1 MFITLEGIEGC
12 GKTTQQQ
19 LIIAYLESKGLSCCA
34 TKEPGGTHVG
44 LHLRE
49 FMLDPKT
56 VLTSSYTEL
65 LLFYADRVE
74 HIAQVVKPAL
84 AEGKIVVCDRYH
96 DSTLAYQVGGRE
108 VDIKYINALNTMTP
122 LRPALTLLL
131 DIPVEEGLARAK
143 RRRSLDRFE
152 QETLSFH
159 NRVRNAYLELAE
171 QEPDRV
177 CKIDVAGKD
186 EESVFALIRPELD
199 AVFEFA

>member
-19 LIIAYLESKGLSCCA
+19 LIVAYLESKGLNCCT

-84 AEGKIVVCDRYH
+84 SEGKIVVCDRYH
-96 DSTLAYQVGGRE
+96 DSTLAYQVGGRQ

-122 LRPALTLLL
+122 LRPNLTLLL
-131 DIPVEEGLARAK
+131 DITVEEGLARAK

-152 QETLSFH
+152 QETLDFH
-159 NRVRNAYLELAE
+159 ERVRNAYLDLAE
-171 QEPDRV
+171 QEPDRIS
-177 CKIDVAGKD
+177 KIDVSGKD
-186 EESVFALIRPELD
+186 VESVFSLIKPELD